1 MAAYCRYRDGARAHS
16 VQYPHVQKY
25 RVHAMAVKPG
35 FPASLPGNFP
45 AGFSAAPRRTP
56 SVALAQRQ
64 PVQVPE
70 TRRLVERPQGDDWA
84 LAHRRRLMEKL
95 QEREVLD
102 PRVIQAMAAVP
113 RHLFVDSALA
123 AQAYED
129 TSLPIGLGQTISK
142 PSVVARMLSLL
153 VQEGP
158 SPLGRVL
165 EIGSGCGY
173 QAAVLARLAKEVY
186 SVERLRQL
194 HEKARSNVR
203 PLLIGN
209 LHLLLGDGML
219 GFPKGAPYDAII
231 SAAGGDNVP
240 QAWVDQLAPG
250 ACIIAPTVQ
259 AASGR
264 ATASQCLLLIRKTPQ
279 GLVSTAFESVQFV
292 PLKSGIA

>member
-1 MAAYCRYRDGARAHS
+1 MYRAQVMAI
-16 VQYPHVQKY
+16 
-25 RVHAMAVKPG
+25 KPG
-35 FPASLPGNFP
+35 FPACLPSNFP
-45 AGFSAAPRRTP
+45 AATTAVPRRAP
-56 SVALAQRQ
+56 VVALAQR
-64 PVQVPE
+64 PLAQVPE
-70 TRRLVERPQGDDWA
+70 TRRLLERPKGDDWA

-95 QEREVLD
+95 QQREVLD
-102 PRVIQAMAAVP
+102 PRVVQAMAAVP
-113 RHLFVDSALA
+113 RHVFVDSALA

-194 HEKARSNVR
+194 HEKARANVR

-209 LHLLLGDGML
+209 LHLLLGDGMV

-250 ACIIAPTVQ
+250 GCIIAPTVQ
-259 AASGR
+259 TASGR
-264 ATASQCLLLIRKTPQ
+264 STASQRLLLMCKTPQ
-279 GLVSTAFESVQFV
+279 GLVSTVFESVQFV

>member
-1 MAAYCRYRDGARAHS
+1 MAI
-16 VQYPHVQKY
+16 
-25 RVHAMAVKPG
+25 KPG
-35 FPASLPGNFP
+35 FPASFP
-45 AGFSAAPRRTP
+45 NASGRTAASGGRVRQGVVTTQRVREQ
-56 SVALAQRQ
+56 VAEKRALI
-64 PVQVPE
+64 PMP
-70 TRRLVERPQGDDWA
+70 LGDDWA

-95 QEREVLD
+95 QQRETLD
-102 PRVIQAMAAVP
+102 PRVVQAMSAVP

-153 VQEGP
+153 LQQGP
-158 SPLGRVL
+158 TPMGRVL

-173 QAAVLARLAKEVY
+173 QAAVLARLVKEVY

-194 HEKARSNVR
+194 HEKAQSNVR

-219 GFPKGAPYDAII
+219 GFTRGAPYDAII

-240 QAWVDQLAPG
+240 EAWINQLAPG
-250 ACIIAPTVQ
+250 GCIIAPTVQ
-259 AASGR
+259 AGVKGA
-264 ATASQCLLLIRKTPQ
+264 AASQQLLVLRKTAQ
-279 GLVSTAFESVQFV
+279 GLASTAFEAVQFV